1 VNKESFST
9 QKIREWRLPFSKK
22 VTEVISSFALTEK
35 VIFYFFATLFCISS
49 LVLLWQVNSAFL
61 VDVAAHG
68 GKLTEGVLG
77 TPRFIN
83 PLLALSDSDRD
94 LSTLIYSGLLRA
106 DSNGK
111 LVPDLAE
118 SYTISDDKLTYT
130 FVLKKAV
137 VFQDD
142 SPITADDV
150 VFTLEKAKDP
160 AFGSPRKSAW
170 DSVTVEKINNE
181 TISLTLREPY
191 APFIQNATLGIL
203 PKHIWSKVT
212 PEEFPFSQFN
222 TRPVGSG
229 PYAVDNIKYNSSGLP
244 SEYHLTAFKKY
255 SLGKPY
261 ISTLIIKSYGSETDL
276 LTGLKNGDVESV
288 SGITPRHIP
297 SLQQDSTTIVRAP
310 LPRVF
315 GVFFNQN
322 VAPALVYK
330 EVRTALSL
338 VTDRQEIVDTV
349 LGSYGQTITGPIPP
363 NKIASPSA
371 PTVGTNE
378 RIASAQALL
387 EKNGWKKNDEGIYQK
402 KEKKGVTTLSLSIS
416 TGDAPELKT
425 AAEIIQ
431 KQWQKIGALVSVKIF
446 EVSDLN
452 QNIIRPRKY
461 DALLFGEVIGRDH
474 DLYPFW
480 HSSERN
486 DPGLNIALYT
496 NLKVDKTLE
505 SLRKTSDPV
514 EKDILLKKFNTE
526 IQTDTPAVFLYSP
539 YFIYIV
545 PQKVHNITLGELN
558 SVSERFSNVHEW
570 YIEKDS
576 VWKIFTK
583 KD

>member
-1 VNKESFST
+1 MNKESFST

-61 VDVAAHG
+61 IDVAAHG

>member
-1 VNKESFST
+1 MNKESFST

-22 VTEVISSFALTEK
+22 VTEVIRSFALTEK

-49 LVLLWQVNSAFL
+49 LVMLWQVNSAFL
-61 VDVAAHG
+61 IDVPAYG
-68 GKLTEGVLG
+68 GKLTEGVVG

-111 LVPDLAE
+111 LIPDLAE

-130 FVLKKAV
+130 FILKKTV
-137 VFQDD
+137 VFQDNT
-142 SPITADDV
+142 PVTADDV
-150 VFTLEKAKDP
+150 VFTIEKAKDP

-170 DSVTVEKINNE
+170 DSVIVKKIDDR

-191 APFIQNATLGIL
+191 APFIQNTTLGIL
-203 PKHIWSKVT
+203 PKHIWSKVS

-222 TRPVGSG
+222 TKPVGSG
-229 PYAVDNIKYNSSGLP
+229 PYTVESISYNSSGLP
-244 SEYHLTAFKKY
+244 SEYHLSAFKKY
-255 SLGKPY
+255 ALGKPY
-261 ISTLIIKSYGSETDL
+261 ISTLVIKSYSSETDL
-276 LTGLKNGDVESV
+276 LDSFKNGDIESI
-288 SGITPRHIP
+288 SGVTPGNIP
-297 SLQQDSTTIVRAP
+297 TLQKNSQTVVKAP

-315 GVFFNQN
+315 GIFFNQN
-322 VAPALVYK
+322 VAPALVYN
-330 EVRTALSL
+330 EARLALSL
-338 VTDRQEIVDTV
+338 ATDRKEIVDVV
-349 LGSYGQTITGPIPP
+349 LDSYGQTITGPIPP
-363 NKIASPSA
+363 K
-371 PTVGTNE
+371 TVATHSEQEQNITE
-378 RIASAQALL
+378 RISSAQALL
-387 EKNGWKKNDEGIYQK
+387 EKNGWKKNDDGIYQK
-402 KEKKGVTTLSLSIS
+402 KEKKGTVTLSLSIS

-425 AAEIIQ
+425 AAETIQ

-461 DALLFGEVIGRDH
+461 DALLFGEVVGRDH

-496 NLKVDKTLE
+496 NLKVDKVLE

-514 EKDILLKKFNTE
+514 EKDTLLKTFNTE
-526 IQTDTPAVFLYSP
+526 IQKDTPAVFLYSP

-583 KD
+583 KN

>member
-61 VDVAAHG
+61 IDVAAHG